1 MTGALTLSNGTEP
14 CVTAPINL
22 CYPTVIFTT
31 QPFSQQNQEYR
42 YLPAHDPVF
51 LAFSRYMLT
60 DTCRAFPA
68 GRHDGTLSSSLGMR
82 EEGVMNIEQPTPEK
96 IRDQQT
102 LGGGGLRQTL
112 TTGSGASAGRAAL

>member
-1 MTGALTLSNGTEP
+1 MTGAVTLSNGTEP

-31 QPFSQQNQEYR
+31 QPFSQQNQEY
-42 YLPAHDPVF
+42 LLTPDPVF
-51 LAFSRYMLT
+51 LAFSRYKLT

-68 GRHDGTLSSSLGMR
+68 GLRYGTLSSPLGMR

-96 IRDQQT
+96 IRD
-102 LGGGGLRQTL
+102 
-112 TTGSGASAGRAAL
+112 